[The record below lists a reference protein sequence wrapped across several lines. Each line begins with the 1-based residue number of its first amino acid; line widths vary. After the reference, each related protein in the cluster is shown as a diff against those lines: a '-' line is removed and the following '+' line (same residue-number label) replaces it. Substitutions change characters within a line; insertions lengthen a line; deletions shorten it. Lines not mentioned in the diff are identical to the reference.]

1 MRRGATSG
9 QITISSQ
16 LYQIFVA
23 RIFAG
28 GSLFAN
34 AAHLG
39 GWTRRHR
46 HAAARQVEERPTAD
60 GEHWSSDSGGLRPS
74 LSAGSIAARSGA
86 EQRAELP
93 RQAATE
99 AHGRQCRRPSM
110 ARLGAGPPRR
120 RERSVCRP
128 RQSVDSA
135 AGAPPRTTAPGCGRG
150 ARIIPVP
157 PKTLFPSRRRH
168 HRL

>member
-86 EQRAELP
+86 EQRAERP
-93 RQAATE
+93 RLAA
-99 AHGRQCRRPSM
+99 GGVRG
-110 ARLGAGPPRR
+110 LYLFPPRR
-120 RERSVCRP
+120 YSR
-128 RQSVDSA
+128 
-135 AGAPPRTTAPGCGRG
+135 AGAANIVCSSINPPLFTA
-150 ARIIPVP
+150 AA
-157 PKTLFPSRRRH
+157 PS
-168 HRL
+168 